1 MLRTAHQAV
10 SQVEAEQAL
19 AGPNLAPAQRQQEPM
34 LETFSLRGAQVV
46 ELLSFLHLWYSSK
59 TKQRIPA

>member
-1 MLRTAHQAV
+1 MLRIAHQAV

-34 LETFSLRGAQVV
+34 PMLETSSLRGAQVV
-46 ELLSFLHLWYSSK
+46 ELLPFLHL
-59 TKQRIPA
+59 